1 MTTDF
6 SGKVRRAQLNDKNK
20 MIDTMN
26 ICFSSPERPM
36 DFLNLTPYCFTD
48 ERIPNHFIYETL
60 DGKIAGAAGIYPYE
74 MNIHGV
80 TFEMAGIG
88 QVSTLPEYREKG
100 IMKQI
105 FAEVCREA
113 NKYDFTWL
121 GGDRRRYGFYGWE
134 LGGRKEVYRTFEKY
148 LIDPPAQVQP
158 LTVDD
163 MPFLNNLLRKEKQFV
178 YFSETEVSLMMKA
191 TQVQLYKYN
200 SSVLATTA
208 DGSTVIFAGGIEK
221 EISGMISWACMENL
235 RAGRWELT
243 IFCPPEDCPLRR
255 VCMQVFHRRYSDDS
269 ENLRVGNIYSLAQK
283 IGKVVSGKIPKGHGE
298 LQLAN
303 SDNGED
309 ITIIWSN
316 GALKVKKGAV
326 NPVPMNTRQLSTLFF
341 STGGIDYLLPELPPD
356 SVLCSILPFP
366 IYMSQVYA
374 L

>member
-1 MTTDF
+1 MTTEI
-6 SGKVRRAQLNDKNK
+6 SGRVRRAQLSDKNK

-26 ICFSSPERPM
+26 ICFSSPDRAM

-48 ERIPNHFIYETL
+48 DRIPNHFIYETS
-60 DGKIAGAAGIYPYE
+60 DGKIAGAAGIYPFE

-113 NKYDFTWL
+113 DKYDFTWL

-134 LGGRKEVYRTFEKY
+134 LGGKKEVYKTFEKY
-148 LIDPPAQVQP
+148 LIDPPVQVQP
-158 LTVDD
+158 LESTDLK
-163 MPFLNNLLRKEKQFV
+163 FLVNLLNKEKQFV
-178 YFSETEVSLMMKA
+178 NFSELEVSLMMKA
-191 TQVQLYKYN
+191 TQVRLYKYN

-221 EISGMISWACMENL
+221 EISGMISWACMENG

-243 IFCPPEDCPLRR
+243 IFCPPDDCPLRR
-255 VCMQVFHRRYSDDS
+255 VCMQVFHRRYIDDS
-269 ENLRVGNIYSLAQK
+269 ENMRVGSIYSLAKK
-283 IGKVVSGKIPKGHGE
+283 IGKVVSGEIPEGHGE
-298 LQLAN
+298 LQLQN
-303 SDNGED
+303 TDNGET
-309 ITIIWSN
+309 ITMIWTN
-316 GALKVKKGAV
+316 GAMIVKKGATK
-326 NPVPMNTRQLSTLFF
+326 PIKMNTRQLSTLFF
-341 STGGIDYLLPELPPD
+341 TAGGLDYLLSDLTSYSPLRT
-356 SVLCSILPFP
+356 VLPFQV
-366 IYMSQVYA
+366 YVSQVYA